1 MPEITR
7 KHLLVRGRVQG
18 VGFRYT
24 CAAVARSAS
33 VRGWIRNL
41 PDGTVEA
48 VAEGARDDV
57 AGVVEWCRKGPD
69 GASVFSVDVE
79 EEVPQGL
86 TGFEIR

>member
-1 MPEITR
+1 MAQITR
-7 KHLLVRGRVQG
+7 MHLLVRGRVQG

-41 PDGTVEA
+41 PDGSVEA
-48 VAEGARDDV
+48 VAEGARHDV
-57 AGVVEWCRKGPD
+57 ASVVEWCRKGPD
-69 GASVFSVDVE
+69 GASVFSVQVE
-79 EEVPQGL
+79 EEAPEGL

>member
-1 MPEITR
+1 MAEITR
-7 KHLLVRGRVQG
+7 MHLLVRGRVQG

-33 VRGWIRNL
+33 VHGWIRNL
-41 PDGTVEA
+41 PDGTVEV

-57 AGVVEWCRKGPD
+57 TRVVEWCRKGPD
-69 GASVFSVDVE
+69 GASVFSVHVE
-79 EEVPQGL
+79 EEAPEGL